1 MEDLSK
7 LLERLRCERL
17 AFRRLSDASGVLV
30 ELRGGRMLALNQ
42 TATFLVEQIRA
53 GVESVDELAH
63 GLAEEF
69 EVDQPTARRDIEA
82 CLEQLDVDL
91 STDSGVESHPA

>member
-1 MEDLSK
+1 M
-7 LLERLRCERL
+7 RCERL

-53 GVESVDELAH
+53 GVETLDELAD
-63 GLAEEF
+63 GLVEEF
-69 EVDQPTARRDIEA
+69 EVDRPTARRDIEA
-82 CLEQLDVDL
+82 CLEQLDADL
-91 STDSGVESHPA
+91 NADSGE